1 MFLQK
6 SNISHTIMYL
16 PSLCHDIMTYIKKIF
31 IFLWRKRVHKKSE
44 WWWFLQ
50 MLIYVD
56 ICIPF
61 KHAVKYIGLCTGS
74 LDMDCSLSSPNFM
87 RILCL
92 WIWVLLKVITP
103 IIRVSGAISCM
114 NIIRNMILKYEMFN
128 FTKASLANTRISKT
142 ISTIQKRVC
151 GEINNYHWGGSC
163 YTQCIM

>member
-16 PSLCHDIMTYIKKIF
+16 PSLSHDIMTYIKKIF
-31 IFLWRKRVHKKSE
+31 IFLVEDEKSE

-50 MLIYVD
+50 MLIHVD

-61 KHAVKYIGLCTGS
+61 KHAVEYIGLCTGS
-74 LDMDCSLSSPNFM
+74 LDMDFSLSSHNFM

-92 WIWVLLKVITP
+92 WIWVLLKAITP

-114 NIIRNMILKYEMFN
+114 NIIRNMIFKYEMFN
-128 FTKASLANTRISKT
+128 FTKASLANTRISNT
-142 ISTIQKRVC
+142 VSMVQKRVC
-151 GEINNYHWGGSC
+151 G
-163 YTQCIM
+163 